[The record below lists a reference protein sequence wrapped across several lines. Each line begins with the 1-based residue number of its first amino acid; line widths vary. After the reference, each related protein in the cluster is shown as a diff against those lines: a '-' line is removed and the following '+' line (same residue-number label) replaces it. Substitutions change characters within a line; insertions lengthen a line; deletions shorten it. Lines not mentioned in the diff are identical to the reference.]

1 MDPMLY
7 LFVRDSKC
15 RKSKPSLRLEELTSL
30 HCSTQGDSRW
40 FPTSFTNQQLSDIP
54 LFMRRE
60 GKVHRLISAKL
71 CLFVV
76 TLINITIILL
86 HHVDHLKNSLPGRR
100 GHLSWM
106 LRAEHS
112 GVMMGLPWLK
122 RWVTDPKSFKGF
134 FHKSRRTKRLSG
146 YFQFILFKPVWA
158 DIFRSNSNCRRQ
170 CIGQRADVYSF
181 TNAS

>member
-1 MDPMLY
+1 
-7 LFVRDSKC
+7 
-15 RKSKPSLRLEELTSL
+15 
-30 HCSTQGDSRW
+30 
-40 FPTSFTNQQLSDIP
+40 
-54 LFMRRE
+54 MRRE
-60 GKVHRLISAKL
+60 GKVHRFISAKL

-122 RWVTDPKSFKGF
+122 RWVTDPRSFKGF
-134 FHKSRRTKRLSG
+134 FHKSRGTNQK
-146 YFQFILFKPVWA
+146 YA
-158 DIFRSNSNCRRQ
+158 NIFRSNSNRRRSECWCRFRYKGVIILCKSCAFYIFGNTDQ
-170 CIGQRADVYSF
+170 NNDANCANYLTKPAVLIVEKGSSSTACNVVYSMD
-181 TNAS
+181 SL